1 MKNTYLWSLLDYSKT
16 PVDIEIDIEDL
27 KDFSLELYDFAKI
40 LQDNFNK
47 KDLANFYYN
56 VSYLNIIL
64 SNKIFSWKNDVLGFY
79 EPVSNTLKY
88 QNKSTLANLIMFHEL
103 FHMAGTYLTPNV
115 IYSGFWVRGLNKFK
129 KVNIGN
135 CLNEGYTQLLAER
148 YYHLETPTSSEYKP
162 LANSYLVSMY
172 ISGSIEQIVG
182 REKMSKFYLNADL
195 KGLINELEKYASFS
209 EIQKFLIDSDNLNK
223 LYFSYGSILKS
234 KKFKHYFKD
243 VNYFCIKAYMQ
254 KLELDLIQGNIDLK
268 TMEKLMA
275 DYIFSGINEV
285 IYFNKIQEFF
295 GVTDLKNCLDEVW
308 QEGFLARKLSK

>member
-1 MKNTYLWSLLDYSKT
+1 MKNTNLWSLLDYSKT

-27 KDFSLELYDFAKI
+27 KEFSLELYHFAKI

-47 KDLANFYYN
+47 EDLTNFYYN

-64 SNKIFSWKNDVLGFY
+64 TNKIFSWKNDVLGFY
-79 EPVSNTLKY
+79 EPVSNTLTY
-88 QNKSTLANLIMFHEL
+88 QNKSALANLIMFHEL
-103 FHMAGTYLTPNV
+103 FHMAGTYLTPDV
-115 IYSGFWVRGLNKFK
+115 IYSGFWVSGLNKLK
-129 KVNIGN
+129 KESIGN

-148 YYHLETPTSSEYKP
+148 YYHSETPENSEYKP

-172 ISGSIEQIVG
+172 VSGSIEQIVG
-182 REKMSKFYLNADL
+182 REKMSKFYLNANL
-195 KGLINELEKYASFS
+195 KGLINELEKYATLV

-223 LYFSYGSILKS
+223 LYFGYGSILKS
-234 KKFKHYFKD
+234 KKFKQCFKD

-285 IYFNKIQEFF
+285 IYFNKTQEFF
-295 GVTDLKNCLDEVW
+295 GVNDLKNCLDEAW

>member
-1 MKNTYLWSLLDYSKT
+1 MKNVNLWSLLDYSKT

-27 KDFSLELYDFAKI
+27 KEFSLELYDFAKI
-40 LQDNFNK
+40 LQDKFNK
-47 KDLANFYYN
+47 EDLTNFYYH
-56 VSYLNIIL
+56 VSYLNITL
-64 SNKIFSWKNDVLGFY
+64 SNKIFSLKNDVLGFY
-79 EPVSNTLKY
+79 EPVSNTLTY
-88 QNKSTLANLIMFHEL
+88 QNKRTLATLIMFHEL
-103 FHMAGTYLTPNV
+103 FHMSGTYLTPNV

-135 CLNEGYTQLLAER
+135 CLNEGYTQLLTER
-148 YYHLETPTSSEYKP
+148 YYHLEAPTNSEYQL

-172 ISGSIEQIVG
+172 VSGSIEQIVG
-182 REKMSKFYLNADL
+182 CEKMSKFYLNADL
-195 KGLINELEKYASFS
+195 KGLINELEKYATLV

-234 KKFKHYFKD
+234 KKFKQCFKD

-275 DYIFSGINEV
+275 DYIYSGINEV
-285 IYFNKIQEFF
+285 IYFNKTQEFF
-295 GVTDLKNCLDEVW
+295 GVADLKNCLDEAW